1 MPATARSDRS
11 QRSLILDR
19 PAQFL
24 QEDFQIGPDQVEA
37 LYQYAKFQFDCGNYS
52 VAAELLPPYRTL
64 CTSTERNMSA
74 LWGKLASDI
83 LMQVCACAWS
93 CVFSASGVN

>member
-1 MPATARSDRS
+1 MFQTGSSPE
-11 QRSLILDR
+11 L
-19 PAQFL
+19 QFL

-37 LYQYAKFQFDCGNYS
+37 LFQYAKFQFDCGNYS

-64 CTSTERNMSA
+64 CTNAERNMSA

-83 LMQVCACAWS
+83 LMQV
-93 CVFSASGVN
+93 